1 MIDIIKKKSQNWI
14 FLFDKIIVRV
24 CVRVITF
31 IKQLFQKCLIVVI
44 KFKLSLKFIMIA
56 RMFKDIGVQKYIGAE
71 MLVKNLCQ

>member
-1 MIDIIKKKSQNWI
+1 M
-14 FLFDKIIVRV
+14 
-24 CVRVITF
+24 RVITF